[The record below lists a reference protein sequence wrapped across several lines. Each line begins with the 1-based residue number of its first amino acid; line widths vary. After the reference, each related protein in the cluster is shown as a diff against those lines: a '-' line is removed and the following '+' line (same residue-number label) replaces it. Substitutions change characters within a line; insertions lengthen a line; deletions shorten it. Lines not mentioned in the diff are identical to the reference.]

1 MLQVLQEHKIK
12 RFVILLKESR
22 IWQFLFFFH
31 YVYFPDFADHIILT
45 LFKNYKGKTWQME
58 LSQNKLRIGLSFM
71 AIIIC
76 LSCVPFGII
85 IVRLVNRL
93 KYVLTKKTWLLSYLK
108 NQNTLFAKIVWYESS
123 HIFH

>member
-1 MLQVLQEHKIK
+1 
-12 RFVILLKESR
+12 
-22 IWQFLFFFH
+22 
-31 YVYFPDFADHIILT
+31 
-45 LFKNYKGKTWQME
+45 
-58 LSQNKLRIGLSFM
+58 M

-108 NQNTLFAKIVWYESS
+108 NQNTLFAKIV
-123 HIFH
+123 

>member
-1 MLQVLQEHKIK
+1 
-12 RFVILLKESR
+12 
-22 IWQFLFFFH
+22 
-31 YVYFPDFADHIILT
+31 
-45 LFKNYKGKTWQME
+45 ME

-108 NQNTLFAKIVWYESS
+108 NQNTLFAKIV
-123 HIFH
+123 